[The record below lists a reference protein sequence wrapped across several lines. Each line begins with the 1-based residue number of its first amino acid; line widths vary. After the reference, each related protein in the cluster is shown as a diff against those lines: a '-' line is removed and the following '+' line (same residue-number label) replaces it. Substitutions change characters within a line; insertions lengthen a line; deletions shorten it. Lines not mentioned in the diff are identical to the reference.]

1 MMDFAPTVDYEK
13 NAMSRKPKMSKAEK
27 LAFMRE
33 VHRRWK
39 ILKGIPVDEP
49 HVTDKELTLAEDML
63 PDSE

>member
-1 MMDFAPTVDYEK
+1 MMDYARTVEQK
-13 NAMSRKPKMSKAEK
+13 ENFMSRKPKMSKAEK

-39 ILKGIPVDEP
+39 TIKGFPVDEP
-49 HVTDKELTLAEDML
+49 HVTEKELILAEDML